1 MVRPAFYGV
10 LFTVGQGPR
19 GPQEPVRGTLDASQG
34 RMPSSNAR
42 VLSAA
47 LACAL
52 NTACATGATNHKSYV
67 LPAVEIVAMDAA
79 VNLAA
84 RQVMGPA
91 HYQVTPAS
99 IRRNLRGPWVVDDD
113 PFEINQFLHPY
124 QGAMYHGIARSNG
137 LGYWPSVAYTL
148 AGSAL
153 WEIAGEI
160 TPPARNDQIAS
171 GIAGSFLGEPLFRIS
186 RLLLDRSDQGPGIW
200 RTLASVL
207 ASPPVGINHL
217 LVGDPAG
224 SRADAAVPFSDI
236 RVQIG
241 ATAIANGRSRSV
253 SSLKVNQ
260 PRLAL
265 SMDYGYPGNA
275 SYRHERPFD
284 YFRIESSVSSEGMEH
299 LSTRGLVAGAD
310 YGAHRLAGIWGLYG
324 TYDYFA
330 PDDFHFSSTALSFG
344 TTLQASISES
354 LVVQSSALAGVGYA
368 AASTSA
374 LTSQTG
380 SADTRGYHY
389 GVAPQAL
396 AHLRLIAGRRAALDV
411 TAREYAISTVGG
423 FGTGQRDLIFVGD
436 ASFAIRFYQ
445 RHALGLTYQVAQRT
459 SDFFAVPDRT
469 QARSTVG
476 LFYTFLGSGG
486 FGAVR

>member
-1 MVRPAFYGV
+1 M
-10 LFTVGQGPR
+10 T
-19 GPQEPVRGTLDASQG
+19 
-34 RMPSSNAR
+34 SSKVWA
-42 VLSAA
+42 LGAA
-47 LACAL
+47 LACGL
-52 NTACATGATNHKSYV
+52 NAACATGANHKSYI

-91 HYQVTPAS
+91 HYEVTPAT

-137 LGYWPSVAYTL
+137 LGYWPSVAYTF

-153 WEIAGEI
+153 WEIAGEN

-186 RLLLDRSDQGPGIW
+186 RLLLDRADHGPGAW

-217 LVGDPAG
+217 LVGEPAG
-224 SRADAAVPFSDI
+224 YRATDAVPFSDI
-236 RVQIG
+236 RVQFG

-253 SSLKVNQ
+253 ASLKVNQ
-260 PRLAL
+260 PGLAL
-265 SMDYGYPGNA
+265 SMDYGYPGNP

-284 YFRIESSVSSEGMEH
+284 YFRIESSVSSEGMEQ
-299 LSTRGLVAGAD
+299 LSTRGLIGGVD
-310 YGAHRLAGIWGLYG
+310 YGTGRLAGIWGLYG

-330 PDDFHFSSTALSFG
+330 PDDFHFSSTAVSFG

-354 LVVQSSALAGVGYA
+354 LVVQSSGLMGAGYA

-374 LTSQTG
+374 LSSQTA
-380 SADTRGYHY
+380 SAEKRDYHY
-389 GVAPQAL
+389 GVSPQAL
-396 AHLRLIAGRRAALDV
+396 VNLRLIAGRRAALDV
-411 TAREYAISTVGG
+411 TAREYAITPVGG
-423 FGTGQRDLIFVGD
+423 FDSGQRDLIFVGD
-436 ASFAIRFYQ
+436 TSLAIRFYR
-445 RHALGLTYQVAQRT
+445 RHALALTYQLAQRT
-459 SDFFAVPDRT
+459 SDLFAVPDHT

-486 FGAVR
+486 FGAVTDSAPGGSVKASMGMR